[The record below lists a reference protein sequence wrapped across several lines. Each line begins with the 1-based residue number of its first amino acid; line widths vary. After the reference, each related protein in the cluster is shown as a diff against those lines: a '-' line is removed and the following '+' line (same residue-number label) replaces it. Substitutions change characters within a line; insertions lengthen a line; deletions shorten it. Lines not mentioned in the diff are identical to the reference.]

1 MSLKGSSVTD
11 RNGAPIHISA
21 IVNYKI
27 VDAAASIYS
36 VENLKEFIENQ
47 SLEVM
52 RSVCSQFSYRSKN
65 PKEPSLMNASSLI
78 GSALKDMVQERCNF
92 AGV

>member
-27 VDAAASIYS
+27 VDAAASVYA
-36 VENLKEFIENQ
+36 VENLYLF
-47 SLEVM
+47 V
-52 RSVCSQFSYRSKN
+52 
-65 PKEPSLMNASSLI
+65 
-78 GSALKDMVQERCNF
+78 
-92 AGV
+92 